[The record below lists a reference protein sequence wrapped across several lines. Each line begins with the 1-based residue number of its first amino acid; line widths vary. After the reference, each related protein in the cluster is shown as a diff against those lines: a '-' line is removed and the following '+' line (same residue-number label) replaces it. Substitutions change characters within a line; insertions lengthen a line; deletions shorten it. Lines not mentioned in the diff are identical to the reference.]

1 MPAMARRIGL
11 QGLLCAAIVAVWAL
25 GGRPAQAEPLRLVT
39 GLNEAPF
46 EDLSNDKAPGFSVE
60 VLRQVFAAMDQG
72 ASFEAFPWRRSWMMI
87 ARGEADGI
95 FSDSRSA
102 ERERICSFPEES
114 LKQERWVLFVRAAD
128 VGKLK
133 FTSFD
138 DLAGHDVAV
147 HGPVPGLFEQPTVS
161 PELWKFLREHH
172 NMIETTG
179 GNASFRMLESG
190 RVDYAVVNL
199 SSGMLDIANLG
210 LSEKIK
216 PLLSRGV
223 IEDGTYICFSKAR
236 VSSALVDAFSR
247 ALKQFK
253 QTEAYQAIYSKY
265 FP

>member
-1 MPAMARRIGL
+1 MARLTGL
-11 QGLLCAAIVAVWAL
+11 RGFLCAAIAAVWMP
-25 GGRPAQAEPLRLVT
+25 GGPATAESLQLIT
-39 GLNEAPF
+39 SHLLPF

-147 HGPVPGLFEQPTVS
+147 HGPVPG
-161 PELWKFLREHH
+161 
-172 NMIETTG
+172 
-179 GNASFRMLESG
+179 
-190 RVDYAVVNL
+190 
-199 SSGMLDIANLG
+199 
-210 LSEKIK
+210 
-216 PLLSRGV
+216 
-223 IEDGTYICFSKAR
+223 
-236 VSSALVDAFSR
+236 
-247 ALKQFK
+247 
-253 QTEAYQAIYSKY
+253 
-265 FP
+265 